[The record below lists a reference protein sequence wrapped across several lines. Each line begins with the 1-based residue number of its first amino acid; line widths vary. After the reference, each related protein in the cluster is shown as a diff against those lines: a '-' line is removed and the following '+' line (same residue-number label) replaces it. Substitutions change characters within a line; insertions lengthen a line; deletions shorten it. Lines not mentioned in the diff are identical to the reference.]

1 MPNQLFDLDA
11 DPNEAHDLIAAGEA
25 NGRDKDLE
33 SALRKFI
40 DPEAVDVLAKADQK
54 ALVERHGGNAKV
66 AEKKTL
72 VYTPPPGETA
82 KYG

>member
-1 MPNQLFDLDA
+1 
-11 DPNEAHDLIAAGEA
+11 LISAGEA
-25 NGRDKDLE
+25 NGHEKKLE
-33 SALRKFI
+33 DALRGFI
-40 DPEAVDVLAKADQK
+40 DPESVDAQAKADQK
-54 ALVERHGGNAKV
+54 ALVERHGGNKKV